1 MTLYSTEPR
10 IRKYVKIYWLLSL
23 ARKYRKKLLDTGL
36 DAVKTASKKVFHKTA
51 ETTGELRG
59 NKITNKIVK
68 QKSVIHENSWD
79 IEKII
84 TPSGK
89 REDIINKL

>member
-1 MTLYSTEPR
+1 MTRYSTEPR
-10 IRKYVKIYWLLSL
+10 IRKYVKRYWFLSF

>member
-1 MTLYSTEPR
+1 ML
-10 IRKYVKIYWLLSL
+10 KYIDFYHLPENIE
-23 ARKYRKKLLDTGL
+23 KKLLDTGL
-36 DAVKTASKKVFHKTA
+36 DAVKTASKKVFYKTA
-51 ETTGELRG
+51 ETTGEFRG

-68 QKSVIHENSWD
+68 QKSVIHENSRD